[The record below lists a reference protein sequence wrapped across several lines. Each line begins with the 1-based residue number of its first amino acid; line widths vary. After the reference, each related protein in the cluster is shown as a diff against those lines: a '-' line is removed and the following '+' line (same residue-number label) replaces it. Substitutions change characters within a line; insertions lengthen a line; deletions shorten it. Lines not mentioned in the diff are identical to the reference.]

1 MTFVEHKRVIEE
13 YMYFALWHFL
23 DHACG
28 AAFFKHPEKLFQ
40 LVENQKPK
48 NILEIG
54 TGVGYSAYILHCA
67 APLASVTTIEQEKD
81 HSEIAQEKLKD
92 IEQIKVLHAKAEEV
106 LATYTDKSFDL
117 IFYDGYAPRLLFLKE
132 FERLLTEDGVL
143 ISANSHKSGYS
154 ERDGSTKAEYLEA
167 LKDSQIWKFEESF
180 ADVLVYRKVSE

>member
-1 MTFVEHKRVIEE
+1 MTFVEHKRAIEE

-28 AAFFKHPEKLFQ
+28 AAFFKHPEKLFR
-40 LVENQKPK
+40 LTENQNPE

-67 APLASVTTIEQEKD
+67 APLASTTTIEQEKD
-81 HSEIAQEKLKD
+81 HCQITQEKLKD
-92 IEQIKVLHAKAEEV
+92 IEEITVVHAKAEEV
-106 LATYTDKSFDL
+106 LTTYPDKSLDL
-117 IFYDGYAPRLLFLKE
+117 IFYDGYAPRLFFLKE
-132 FERLLTEDGVL
+132 FERLLTKHGML

-180 ADVLVYRKVSE
+180 ADVLVYRKISE